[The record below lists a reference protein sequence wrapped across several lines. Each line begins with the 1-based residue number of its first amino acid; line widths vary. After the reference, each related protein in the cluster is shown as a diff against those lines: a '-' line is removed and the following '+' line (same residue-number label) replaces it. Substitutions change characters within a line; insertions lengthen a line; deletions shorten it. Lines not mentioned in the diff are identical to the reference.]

1 MDGKHVRREY
11 NVNYSADAPKACKD
25 RLGIKTCLEC
35 PLKDCDLGDQWKENA
50 Q

>member
-11 NVNYSADAPKACKD
+11 NVNYSAEAPKACKD
-25 RLGIKTCLEC
+25 RFSIETCLEC
-35 PLKDCDLGDQWKENA
+35 PLPDCNIGEPWSENA